1 MLNRYSSVVFVSKDS
16 YSFIIQHILWF
27 ITQIQIRHYQH
38 CKDCTD
44 GVQVT
49 RKSTW
54 QCVTCLDIVGLQLH
68 LNEARIVYCAHILS
82 NTPHIL
88 QLPTHMCAAAPGMQL
103 ITTNRTDHRHC
114 HISHKTVAKSM
125 KIRLKAVSIS
135 LVFHVVSVLGDQ
147 IQQSLSQCCSSHLHN
162 QGVGESPLVQTKRRS
177 EEMEASL
184 PRHP

>member
-16 YSFIIQHILWF
+16 YSFIIQHILWLK
-27 ITQIQIRHYQH
+27 TQIQIRHYKH

-44 GVQVT
+44 VAGVQVT

-88 QLPTHMCAAAPGMQL
+88 QLPGHTCVLLHRGMHL
-103 ITTNRTDHRHC
+103 IIIVLFLADASFQKVCYNT
-114 HISHKTVAKSM
+114 SHHLHETQCKTSSC
-125 KIRLKAVSIS
+125 R
-135 LVFHVVSVLGDQ
+135 LVFHVIGT
-147 IQQSLSQCCSSHLHN
+147 
-162 QGVGESPLVQTKRRS
+162 GEQK
-177 EEMEASL
+177 
-184 PRHP
+184 

>member
-27 ITQIQIRHYQH
+27 KRQIQIRHYKH

-44 GVQVT
+44 VAGVQVT

-147 IQQSLSQCCSSHLHN
+147 IQQCCSSHLHN
-162 QGVGESPLVQTKRRS
+162 QVVGESPLVQTKRRS

>member
-1 MLNRYSSVVFVSKDS
+1 MAWHGIANNNIKLIKAILLRQQQGHVVGYPWLQGFD
-16 YSFIIQHILWF
+16 
-27 ITQIQIRHYQH
+27 
-38 CKDCTD
+38 D
-44 GVQVT
+44 GLAGDAG
-49 RKSTW
+49 KCTW
-54 QCVTCLDIVGLQLH
+54 QCVTCLDMGVQLH
-68 LNEARIVYCAHILS
+68 LNEGGIVYCAHILS

-147 IQQSLSQCCSSHLHN
+147 IQQCCSSHLHN
-162 QGVGESPLVQTKRRS
+162 QVVGESPLVQTKRRS